1 MTERSVARMRTTMQ
15 ALRHRLTLR
24 SALAHRRVLLRTGAL
39 LGLVLTMGLS
49 ACKAPSRKGPAFST
63 REQMEQVTGAVAG
76 GPHSA
81 TLGSGD
87 VLEIRV
93 YQEPDLSGAHRVSSE
108 GTIDFPFCGRVMAA
122 GLTSSGLADSLTT
135 CLANGYL
142 KRPQVTVFLKEYN
155 SKKIYVFGEVQKPGT
170 FPFEDRM
177 NVIQAITLAGGFSK
191 LAAKNSVIV
200 TRVIDGQERKLKV
213 PVESIG
219 EGRDKNFVL
228 QPGDIVFV
236 PESFL

>member
-1 MTERSVARMRTTMQ
+1 MRTPS
-15 ALRHRLTLR
+15 RLLFCVAA
-24 SALAHRRVLLRTGAL
+24 ALAFASCR
-39 LGLVLTMGLS
+39 
-49 ACKAPSRKGPAFST
+49 APSREGPAFSS
-63 REQMEQVTGAVAG
+63 REQMEARSAEVAG
-76 GPHSA
+76 AQTA

-93 YQEPDLSGAHRVSSE
+93 YQEGDLSGAYRISSE
-108 GTIDFPFCGRVMAA
+108 GTIDFPFCGRVQAA
-122 GLTSSGLADSLTT
+122 GLTSSGLADALTS
-135 CLANGYL
+135 CLKNGYL
-142 KRPQVTVFLKEYN
+142 KKPQVTVFLKEYN

-177 NVIQAITLAGGFSK
+177 NIIQAITLAGGFNK

-200 TRVIDGQERKLKV
+200 TRVLDGQERKLRV

-219 EGRDKNFVL
+219 EGRDKNFAL
-228 QPGDIVFV
+228 QPGDIVYV